1 MSNHVLLAALA
12 AALVLTQAA
21 FGDATWVGDT
31 SQDWNNAAN
40 WSSDP
45 SNPSGNFFINTAV
58 AGVFPIVA
66 ATPSFTPVDIFVGNG
81 SGITGRV
88 DHTAGTLATGTDNW
102 FFVGSNTGTG
112 TYNVANTAGTG
123 GTLTGFGTGSANA
136 SVGKLRVGGSP
147 YQGSGTGVVNINTS
161 GTVNA
166 YANNNIGGLAS
177 ISLGT
182 TSTGNGTINLDNGT
196 LSAGG
201 EIWVGHEGTGTLNQA
216 GGTTSSYSYFVVGRY
231 SGSHGYFNLSGG
243 QVNASTNAN
252 THTTIGADAGAA
264 GTVSISGGTFTEN
277 SEFWVGES
285 GKGTVNQT
293 GGTISSGTY
302 FVVGF
307 NNGSVGVFD
316 LSGGT
321 VNGATNNGFTVMGS
335 NAGSSG
341 TLNVS
346 GNGVLNSPREMR
358 IGEKGTGT
366 LNQTGGTVSVGGVTY
381 VGYGESD
388 TSTQSGTLTVSGGTF
403 TSEGDIELGHAGSST
418 AQASLT
424 IKNGGVVNVASTITR
439 WMIIGRGGSACNSTL
454 TVNNGGT
461 LNLNA
466 GTDLRVSEGGGS
478 GTNVINVDGGTIQG
492 SVGTFLK
499 GGNST
504 STITIQNGG
513 GILGVTDGHDS
524 WDGKTIVK
532 SGGVLE
538 TKYVAGGSGT
548 AGSGLYIDGGTVRAT
563 AAETG
568 FINYWGGISEAY
580 ISAGGATIDN
590 AGYDVTI
597 TGNDNGLLADPGS
610 AGGGVTFTG
619 TGTTTL
625 AQANT
630 YTGRTDVDAGTLALT
645 GSGSIAN
652 SAVIDVAKDATLD
665 VSALSGWA
673 VGSGQKLEGNGT
685 VDANDGTTMDTVTVN
700 GTLAPGNS
708 IGTLIIDGNL
718 ELAGTAE
725 FEIDPDPNPVL
736 ADLAD
741 VTGLLTYGGTL
752 NVSTLAGSSGAYA
765 WGDTFNLFDFTSYSG
780 TFTGG
785 VSLPPLSGGLVW
797 DQTKLYSEGLI
808 TVVPEPATTLGLAL
822 LLSGALLRRSR
833 KAES

>member
-1 MSNHVLLAALA
+1 MKAHAMSNHLVLAALA
-12 AALVLTQAA
+12 VVVLAAQPARASLWT
-21 FGDATWVGDT
+21 G
-31 SQDWNNAAN
+31 AAN
-40 WSSDP
+40 DNNWDNLSNWD
-45 SNPSGNFFINTAV
+45 SNPSGGVGEVDTLTAYPILTGANT
-58 AGVFPIVA
+58 IVPNDLKIA
-66 ATPSFTPVDIFVGNG
+66 AANPS
-81 SGITGRV
+81 STGRV
-88 DHTAGTLATGTDNW
+88 DIRSGTFTINYWG
-102 FFVGSNTGTG
+102 FVGDW
-112 TYNVANTAGTG
+112 G
-123 GTLTGFGTGSANA
+123 GNATLNLADTTTSGGIYTGFGTGSGSFTNTANGNGNFM
-136 SVGKLRVGGSP
+136 VGLYNS
-147 YQGSGTGVVNINTS
+147 TGVVNMNTS
-161 GTVNA
+161 G
-166 YANNNIGGLAS
+166 
-177 ISLGT
+177 SLDVT
-182 TSTGNGTINLDNGT
+182 ELRLSPNGQSGSATFNLDNG
-196 LSAGG
+196 SVNVAGSFT
-201 EIWVGHEGTGTLNQA
+201 VGSDFWGANTNSPAYLNMSGGTITTGYEFWIGGSGQGTGTM
-216 GGTTSSYSYFVVGRY
+216 
-231 SGSHGYFNLSGG
+231 
-243 QVNASTNAN
+243 
-252 THTTIGADAGAA
+252 
-264 GTVSISGGTFTEN
+264 
-277 SEFWVGES
+277 
-285 GKGTVNQT
+285 T
-293 GGTISSGTY
+293 GGTINSGTY
-302 FVVGF
+302 FVVGR
-307 NNGSVGVFD
+307 NSGSVGVFN

-321 VNGATNNGFTVMGS
+321 VDGATTDGFTVMGS
-335 NAGSSG
+335 FAGSSG

-346 GNGVLNSPREMR
+346 GSAVLNSPREMR

-630 YTGRTDVDAGTLALT
+630 YTGRTDVDAGTLAPT